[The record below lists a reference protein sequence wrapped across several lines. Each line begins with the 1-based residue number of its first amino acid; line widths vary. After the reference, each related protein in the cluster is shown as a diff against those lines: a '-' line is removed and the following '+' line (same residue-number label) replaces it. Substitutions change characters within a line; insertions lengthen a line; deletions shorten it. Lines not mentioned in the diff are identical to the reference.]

1 MLAVERLVEDDLA
14 RARPVVLAER
24 DVARVLGLDQRGLR
38 RVARGGGTVVGEL
51 DVRRGGK
58 RVLRVAG
65 HVEAVGLAREGA
77 LASVGDLER
86 PAVARRLEVAADED
100 ERDFHVARAVLVG
113 RARREL
119 DDAELRQL
127 HLVLAHVED
136 LVVALL
142 RFAADEK
149 IVAHFQIF
157 LSGCILLQSPP
168 SPQAKQPNMLYPE
181 FPVANLKN
189 SVQAQTRLRSS
200 STDFII
206 CLCHMECSSSASVWV
221 RRGGFRGN
229 RTPVRGRPPGL
240 VFAPRRRWTSGGG
253 RESFVRRPSA

>member
-1 MLAVERLVEDDLA
+1 M
-14 RARPVVLAER
+14 
-24 DVARVLGLDQRGLR
+24 
-38 RVARGGGTVVGEL
+38 
-51 DVRRGGK
+51 
-58 RVLRVAG
+58 
-65 HVEAVGLAREGA
+65 GLAREGA

-157 LSGCILLQSPP
+157 LSSCILLQSPP
-168 SPQAKQPNMLYPE
+168 SPQAKQPNMPYFAREHVYRHLQTAE
-181 FPVANLKN
+181 WRSRGTAREG
-189 SVQAQTRLRSS
+189 AQPP
-200 STDFII
+200 
-206 CLCHMECSSSASVWV
+206 
-221 RRGGFRGN
+221 RG
-229 RTPVRGRPPGL
+229 TAHV
-240 VFAPRRRWTSGGG
+240 
-253 RESFVRRPSA
+253 